1 VRAHR
6 PHKGLGSLEGGSLN
20 GLADT
25 RLSGTTNHPLLGEG
39 LKYSAQVVGDHPDD
53 QVNATIGLMSKYAWE
68 DSSCPEIQ
76 AEAQALRQIY
86 GNDPRSLVCGV
97 WETVRGKIQF
107 LRDESLAVP
116 LESFMSRTYS
126 DGSPVTPIVEIL
138 IRPRDMSNLQ
148 TSKMGDCDDYSMYS
162 ASLLIALGIPTCFV
176 TIAGD
181 QSNPNIFTH
190 VYVSAYPTSSNR
202 VAVDASHGPYCG
214 WEVQRPGGRK
224 QEWPVNGSGGQ
235 VGNWGPVLAM
245 AAAGFLIGY
254 CCL

>member
-1 VRAHR
+1 MRAHR
-6 PHKGLGSLEGGSLN
+6 PHKGLGSLERSSLD
-20 GLADT
+20 GLAGPQ
-25 RLSGTTNHPLLGEG
+25 LSGTTNHPLLGEG

-68 DSSCPEIQ
+68 DSSCHEIQ
-76 AEAQALRQIY
+76 TEAQALRQIY

-107 LRDESLAVP
+107 LRDESLAGP
-116 LESFMSRTYS
+116 LESFLSHTYE
-126 DGSPVTPIVEIL
+126 DGSPVTPVVEIL
-138 IRPRDMSNLQ
+138 IRPRDMYNLQ
-148 TSKMGDCDDYSMYS
+148 FKMGDCDDYSMYA
-162 ASLLIALGIPTCFV
+162 ASLLVALGIPCCFV

-190 VYVSAYPTSSNR
+190 VYVSAYPTPSNR

-224 QEWPVNGSGGQ
+224 QEWLVNGGVPQIGSL
-235 VGNWGPVLAM
+235 GPVLMM
-245 AAAGFLIGY
+245 AAAGFLVGY